1 MFFGSYEHSLD
12 EKGRLLIPRKI
23 KEGLKG
29 FSNLYVM
36 QGFEGCLAIYTEE
49 EFKRLTEEC
58 NKLSFYKKNSR
69 DYLRLMLASVYELNV
84 DKVGRVQ
91 LPAQILEKYEISR
104 EVLIIGVND
113 HFEIWDRNT
122 YPKYE
127 KEANDRF
134 EEIAESLV
142 KENEWAS

>member
-23 KEGLKG
+23 KEGLASLKT
-29 FSNLYVM
+29 LYVM
-36 QGFEGCLAIYTEE
+36 QGFEGCLAIYTED
-49 EFKRLTEEC
+49 EFKKLVEEC

-69 DYLRLMLASVYELNV
+69 DYLRLMLASVYELNI
-84 DKVGRVQ
+84 DKVNRIQ
-91 LPAQILEKYEISR
+91 FPSQILEKFGIKK

-113 HFEIWDRNT
+113 HFEVWDKNKYLT
-122 YPKYE
+122 YE

-134 EEIAESLV
+134 ESIAESLV
-142 KENEWAS
+142 KENE

>member
-69 DYLRLMLASVYELNV
+69 DYLRLMLASVYELSV

-91 LPAQILEKYEISR
+91 LPSQILEKYEISR

-113 HFEIWDRNT
+113 HFEIWDR
-122 YPKYE
+122 YKYLKYE

-142 KENEWAS
+142 KENE

>member
-69 DYLRLMLASVYELNV
+69 DYLRLMLASVYELSV

-91 LPAQILEKYEISR
+91 LPSQILEKYEISR

-113 HFEIWDRNT
+113 HFEIWDRNK
-122 YPKYE
+122 YLKYE

-142 KENEWAS
+142 KENE